1 MKSPSNTHFSL
12 KKTLLRNTLM
22 TSILAGSLSFLLVI
36 VIVIWEQHELFD
48 DLLQQH
54 AQQILQQRHSVKTLH
69 DFQIQHRNAQNDFD
83 SKLALIPQRQ
93 PEFDIAKWD
102 YSWQDGQ
109 LWRIYK
115 QDFVFQNQ
123 NYQLQLAQN
132 VRERYE
138 FLEVAFFN
146 FAWLMPLLIILLGL
160 GNYWAIRRSLLVFH
174 QVTEQIAS
182 KHPQDLSAIQPV
194 SNIDELQPM
203 LNSMNELLVRLQ
215 QALDAEQR
223 FTANAAHELR
233 TPLAAIQMKLQL
245 LQRRHHETL
254 LPMQA
259 DFQALQNDVKRST
272 AVVEN
277 LLLLARL
284 DPNQPLPKSQF
295 KLADLCD
302 EVYRSVLPLAEPQ
315 DIQLIQDWQF
325 APDFQVSANRELL
338 FTAIRNLLDNAI
350 RYHQATQE
358 HARQIIFMVK
368 IQHTASPTLHISILD
383 NGPGV
388 SPEQQ
393 QHLTQRFYR
402 VLGTG
407 QQGSGL
413 GLSIVQQIIHLHQG
427 KLSFSSGIE
436 GLGLGVNLVMPADIT
451 GSQF

>member
-1 MKSPSNTHFSL
+1 MIPKTNTHFSL
-12 KKTLLRNTLM
+12 RKTLLRNTFM
-22 TSILAGSLSFLLVI
+22 TSIIAGSLSFLLAIVVI
-36 VIVIWEQHELFD
+36 MWEQHELFD

-54 AQQILQQRHSVKTLH
+54 AQQILQQRHSAKDLH
-69 DFQIQHRNAQNDFD
+69 DFQIKHHNTQHEFA
-83 SKLALIPQRQ
+83 SKLTLIPQHQ
-93 PEFDIAKWD
+93 PEFNLARWD
-102 YSWQDGQ
+102 YSWQDGT
-109 LWRIYK
+109 LWRVYK

-123 NYQLQLAQN
+123 NYQLQLTQN
-132 VRERYE
+132 VHERYE

-194 SNIDELQPM
+194 LHIDELQPM
-203 LNSMNELLVRLQ
+203 LHSMNELLARLQ

-245 LQRRHHETL
+245 LQRRHQETL
-254 LPMQA
+254 LPVQS

-284 DPNQPLPKSQF
+284 DPNQPLPKTHF
-295 KLADLCD
+295 KLQDLCD
-302 EVYRSVLPLAEPQ
+302 ELYRTMLPMAEQ
-315 DIQLIQDWQF
+315 NVIQLQQDWQF
-325 APDFQVSANRELL
+325 DVDLQIHANRELL
-338 FTAIRNLLDNAI
+338 FTAVRNLLDNAI
-350 RYHQATQE
+350 RYHQPLHDHE
-358 HARQIIFMVK
+358 RQINFVVK
-368 IQHTASPTLHISILD
+368 VQRDAVPTLHIQVLD
-383 NGPGV
+383 NGRGV
-388 SPEQQ
+388 TPEQQ
-393 QHLTQRFYR
+393 QQLTQRFYR

-413 GLSIVQQIIHLHQG
+413 GLSIVQQIVHLHQG
-427 KLSFSSGIE
+427 NLSFSTGIN
-436 GLGLGVNLVMPADIT
+436 GVGLGVIIVLPI
-451 GSQF
+451 

>member
-1 MKSPSNTHFSL
+1 MMSQANTHFSL
-12 KKTLLRNTLM
+12 RKTLLRNTLM
-22 TSILAGSLSFLLVI
+22 TSIIAGSLSFLLVI

-48 DLLQQH
+48 DLLQQN
-54 AQQILQQRHSVKTLH
+54 AQQILQQRHSAKTLH
-69 DFQIQHRNAQNDFD
+69 DFQIEHRHIQHEFD
-83 SKLALIPQRQ
+83 STLALIPQRQ
-93 PEFDIAKWD
+93 PEFDLAKWD
-102 YSWQDGQ
+102 FSWQDGK
-109 LWRIYK
+109 LWRVYK

-123 NYQLQLAQN
+123 NYQLQLSQN

-138 FLEVAFFN
+138 FLEIAFFN

-160 GNYWAIRRSLLVFH
+160 GNYWAIRRSLLAFH

-194 SNIDELQPM
+194 LHIDELQPM
-203 LNSMNELLVRLQ
+203 LHSMNELLARLQ

-254 LPMQA
+254 LPVQD

-284 DPNQPLPKSQF
+284 DPNQPLPKSHF
-295 KLADLCD
+295 KLQDLCD
-302 EVYRSVLPLAEPQ
+302 ELYRTLSPVAEQ
-315 DIQLIQDWQF
+315 NAIQLQQNWQF
-325 APDFQVSANRELL
+325 DADLQLYANRELL
-338 FTAIRNLLDNAI
+338 FTAVRNLLDNAI
-350 RYHQATQE
+350 RYHQPL
-358 HARQIIFMVK
+358 HDHDRQIHFVVK
-368 IQHTASPTLHISILD
+368 AQLDAKPTLHIQVLD
-383 NGPGV
+383 NGRGV
-388 SPEQQ
+388 TPEQQ
-393 QHLTQRFYR
+393 QQLTQRFYR

-413 GLSIVQQIIHLHQG
+413 GLSIVQQIVHLHQG
-427 KLSFSSGIE
+427 DLHFSAGID
-436 GLGLGVNLVMPADIT
+436 GVGLGVNIVLPI
-451 GSQF
+451 